1 MTNRRNRKKKSRVE
15 NKEEDSDMPL
25 RGDVLPVNVRVTR
38 KIDAE
43 LAISSAVCTVE
54 VRMDG

>member
-1 MTNRRNRKKKSRVE
+1 MTNRRNREKSRVE

-25 RGDVLPVNVRVTR
+25 QGDVLPINVRLAR

-43 LAISSAVCTVE
+43 LAISLALCPVE

>member
-1 MTNRRNRKKKSRVE
+1 
-15 NKEEDSDMPL
+15 MPL
-25 RGDVLPVNVRVTR
+25 RGDVLPINVRVAR

-43 LAISSAVCTVE
+43 LAISSAVCTME

>member
-1 MTNRRNRKKKSRVE
+1 
-15 NKEEDSDMPL
+15 MPL

-43 LAISSAVCTVE
+43 LAISSAVCMVE

>member
-1 MTNRRNRKKKSRVE
+1 
-15 NKEEDSDMPL
+15 MPL
-25 RGDVLPVNVRVTR
+25 QGDVLPINVRVAR

-43 LAISSAVCTVE
+43 LAISSAVCMME